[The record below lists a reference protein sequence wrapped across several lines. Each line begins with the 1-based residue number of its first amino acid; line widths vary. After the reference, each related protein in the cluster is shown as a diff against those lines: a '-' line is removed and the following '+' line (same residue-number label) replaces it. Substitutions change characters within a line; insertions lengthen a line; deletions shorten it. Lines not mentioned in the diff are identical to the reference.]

1 MGMGRRKGSLNS
13 ETVVRMQI
21 RRIVIDSLRKE
32 IDPIMSALI
41 KKAKEGDVAAIK
53 EALERGAG
61 KEANSLF
68 VTPED
73 PLTAVLKDIQSRSKS
88 IVTDKE

>member
-1 MGMGRRKGSLNS
+1 MARPTGTKNA
-13 ETVVRMQI
+13 ETLVRMEV
-21 RRIVIDSLRKE
+21 RKFVIDGISKE
-32 IDPIMSALI
+32 IGPILNALV
-41 KKAKEGDVAAIK
+41 KKAKEGDVPAIK
-53 EALERGAG
+53 EALERGMG
-61 KEANSLF
+61 KEANSVF